1 MAKNQNSKGRQ
12 GNSLNPNSPNPKP
25 SNVTPFQ
32 QLQRELHNPEE
43 LTILVENLM
52 PLQQEY
58 RDDLCLSI
66 LAYIKFKVPRQFDN
80 RLIQV
85 IYQAYIDMLDENRI

>member
-1 MAKNQNSKGRQ
+1 MS
-12 GNSLNPNSPNPKP
+12 KP
-25 SNVTPFQ
+25 SVAKKGVKKVTPFQ

-85 IYQAYIDMLDENRI
+85 IYQAYIDMLDENRKTL